1 MQVLRLPP
9 YPITITYDVPEALK
23 IYELIIEEEDT
34 KEILL
39 QEMCNSTADKKINY
53 TFKTDEWHM
62 YDKVYPLS
70 IKKLDT
76 KIVSNKSL
84 TSNVATLT
92 TSSAHP
98 LNVGQSVVVTGL
110 DETFNGTHTITAKTS
125 TTISYAKIA
134 TNVASTAVSLG
145 TGIIREVLGDTVV
158 EDALEIKRPYVDP
171 NSLAN
176 TATEIAE
183 YKKQEFLARSIIDAV
198 LEDGFYYKKKTIE
211 YVGLGTDYA
220 PINYKSHKVL
230 KVYQDNILHY
240 DSSLATPAI
249 FGITFKLSDNGTA
262 VIKDLPGEEYN
273 RSEQAPLFLP
283 TAQSDWLGPIGY
295 GNSFDN
301 QSDFTFV
308 LETGFK
314 VVPLDIKEATLMLID
329 DIRCGKLDYYKR
341 YVTTYNTDQ
350 FKLQFHKSIL
360 DGTGNLLVDKIL
372 SKYISDSRVKIGVL

>member
-9 YPITITYDVPEALK
+9 YPLSISYDVPAASAV
-23 IYELIIEEEDT
+23 YDLIIEEEDT

-39 QEMCNSTADKKINY
+39 EKRLTSTTGKKINY
-53 TFKTDEWHM
+53 TFETDEWHM

-70 IKKLDT
+70 IKEIDFASVT
-76 KIVSNKSL
+76 NRSL
-84 TSNVATLT
+84 TSNVATIT

-98 LNVGQSVVVTGL
+98 FVVGDSVIVTGVS
-110 DETFNGTHTITAKTS
+110 ETFDGTQTITAKTS

-134 TNVASTAVSLG
+134 TNIVAAAVSPVG
-145 TGIIREVLGDTVV
+145 RIAKVSGDIVV

-198 LEDGFYYKKKTIE
+198 LEEGFYYRKKTIE

-350 FKLQFHKSIL
+350 FKLQFHKTIL

-372 SKYISDSRVKIGVL
+372 SKYIADSRVKIGVL

>member
-9 YPITITYDVPEALK
+9 YPLSISYDVPAASAV
-23 IYELIIEEEDT
+23 YDLIIEEEDT
-34 KEILL
+34 KEIILEKRL
-39 QEMCNSTADKKINY
+39 TSTTGKKINY
-53 TFKTDEWHM
+53 TFETDEWHM

-70 IKKLDT
+70 IKEIDFASVT
-76 KIVSNKSL
+76 NRSL

-92 TSSAHP
+92 TSAAHP
-98 LNVGQSVVVTGL
+98 FVVGDSVIVTGVN
-110 DETFNGTHTITAKTS
+110 ETFNGTQTITAKTS
-125 TTISYAKIA
+125 TTISYAKTA
-134 TNVASTAVSLG
+134 TNVVAAAVSPVG
-145 TGIIREVLGDTVV
+145 RIAKVSGDIVV

-171 NSLAN
+171 NSLAS

-198 LEDGFYYKKKTIE
+198 LEEGFYYKKKTIE

-262 VIKDLPGEEYN
+262 VIKDLEGEEYN

-308 LETGFK
+308 LETGYK

-372 SKYISDSRVKIGVL
+372 SKYIADSRVKIGVL

>member
-1 MQVLRLPP
+1 M
-9 YPITITYDVPEALK
+9 
-23 IYELIIEEEDT
+23 
-34 KEILL
+34 
-39 QEMCNSTADKKINY
+39 
-53 TFKTDEWHM
+53 
-62 YDKVYPLS
+62 
-70 IKKLDT
+70 
-76 KIVSNKSL
+76 
-84 TSNVATLT
+84 
-92 TSSAHP
+92 
-98 LNVGQSVVVTGL
+98 
-110 DETFNGTHTITAKTS
+110 
-125 TTISYAKIA
+125 
-134 TNVASTAVSLG
+134 
-145 TGIIREVLGDTVV
+145 
-158 EDALEIKRPYVDP
+158 
-171 NSLAN
+171 
-176 TATEIAE
+176 
-183 YKKQEFLARSIIDAV
+183 
-198 LEDGFYYKKKTIE
+198 
-211 YVGLGTDYA
+211 
-220 PINYKSHKVL
+220 
-230 KVYQDNILHY
+230 
-240 DSSLATPAI
+240 ATPAI

-372 SKYISDSRVKIGVL
+372 SKYIADSRVKIGVL

>member
-9 YPITITYDVPEALK
+9 YPISITYDVPNAYANYLIVIESPDFTEIEDEVTSNGSKKVSYVLDNDYVK
-23 IYELIIEEEDT
+23 YDGSYTLTIYEDE
-34 KEILL
+34 
-39 QEMCNSTADKKINY
+39 STGGD
-53 TFKTDEWHM
+53 
-62 YDKVYPLS
+62 
-70 IKKLDT
+70 
-76 KIVSNKSL
+76 IVVQDS
-84 TSNVATLT
+84 
-92 TSSAHP
+92 
-98 LNVGQSVVVTGL
+98 
-110 DETFNGTHTITAKTS
+110 
-125 TTISYAKIA
+125 
-134 TNVASTAVSLG
+134 
-145 TGIIREVLGDTVV
+145 
-158 EDALEIKRPYVDP
+158 LEIYRPYANP
-171 NSLAN
+171 NDLAT

-198 LEDGFYYKKKTIE
+198 LEEGFYYKKKTTE
-211 YVGLGTDYA
+211 HVGLGTDYV
-220 PINYKSHKVL
+220 PLNYRSH
-230 KVYQDNILHY
+230 KVYQDNILWY
-240 DSSLATPAI
+240 NSSLATPAI
-249 FGITFKLSDNGTA
+249 FGVTYKLSDNGTA
-262 VIKDLPGEEYN
+262 IIKDVPGEEYN

-308 LETGFK
+308 LETGYK
-314 VVPLDIKEATLMLID
+314 VVPLDIKEATLMLMD